1 MALGFCEIV
10 PLTFPQ
16 TIVNPVELSRVFK
29 ENHMNYLI
37 KFDENGKR
45 TETYVREEKTEA
57 QINKLLAN
65 GFLAISE
72 TEYQLLIGNIDGQEY
87 IRKSDG
93 TFTPYV
99 PPEPTEEE
107 KAASALEQAKA
118 ERAEA
123 VSKITVEVD
132 GMIFDGDETAQT
144 RMGRTIAAAIA
155 CGVDLDTETRAWVLA
170 DNTVTQVTVRQ
181 LSRALRL
188 AGDAQTALWTVPYE
202 A

>member
-1 MALGFCEIV
+1 
-10 PLTFPQ
+10 
-16 TIVNPVELSRVFK
+16 
-29 ENHMNYLI
+29 MNYLI
-37 KFDENGKR
+37 KFDENGRR
-45 TETYVREEKTEA
+45 TETYVREEKTES
-57 QINKLLAN
+57 QINELLAN

-123 VSKITVEVD
+123 VSKI
-132 GMIFDGDETAQT
+132 FDGDETAQT

-170 DNTVTQVTVRQ
+170 DNTVTRVTVRQ

>member
-1 MALGFCEIV
+1 
-10 PLTFPQ
+10 
-16 TIVNPVELSRVFK
+16 
-29 ENHMNYLI
+29 MNYLI

-99 PPEPTEEE
+99 PPEPIEEE

-144 RMGRTIAAAIA
+144 RMGRTIAVAIA

>member
-1 MALGFCEIV
+1 MPHCIV
-10 PLTFPQ
+10 K
-16 TIVNPVELSRVFK
+16 PVELSRVIFK

-93 TFTPYV
+93 TFTPY
-99 PPEPTEEE
+99 P
-107 KAASALEQAKA
+107 SLA
-118 ERAEA
+118 E
-123 VSKITVEVD
+123 SGK
-132 GMIFDGDETAQT
+132 
-144 RMGRTIAAAIA
+144 
-155 CGVDLDTETRAWVLA
+155 
-170 DNTVTQVTVRQ
+170 
-181 LSRALRL
+181 
-188 AGDAQTALWTVPYE
+188 
-202 A
+202 

>member
-1 MALGFCEIV
+1 
-10 PLTFPQ
+10 
-16 TIVNPVELSRVFK
+16 
-29 ENHMNYLI
+29 MNYLI
-37 KFDENGKR
+37 KFDENGRR
-45 TETYVREEKTEA
+45 TETYVREEKTDA
-57 QINKLLAN
+57 QINELLAN

-87 IRKSDG
+87 VRNSDG
-93 TFTPYV
+93 TFAQYV
-99 PPEPTEEE
+99 QPEPTDEE
-107 KAASALEQAKA
+107 KAAAALEQAKA

-155 CGVDLDTETRAWVLA
+155 EGVDLDTETRIWVLA
-170 DNTVTQVTVRQ
+170 DNTVATVTVRQ
-181 LSRALRL
+181 LARALRL